1 MDLENTRKVV
11 GWIKSGEVNVSV
23 DYVKIP
29 SPFALNLILQG
40 HMDLMRLEDK
50 QEFLK
55 RMHEV
60 YKKEIEKRK
69 DPDQL
74 DYEQFLEDYWDK

>member
-1 MDLENTRKVV
+1 
-11 GWIKSGEVNVSV
+11 
-23 DYVKIP
+23 
-29 SPFALNLILQG
+29 LNLILQG

-60 YKKEIEKRK
+60 YKKEIEKRS
-69 DPDQL
+69 DPDNL
-74 DYEQFLEDYWDK
+74 DYEQFLEDYGNR